1 MFGFKSLRIRFFFQ
15 EEKLREYRRE
25 KRKEKK
31 GGIETS
37 GSGSGFDSDMAAVMG
52 FSGFGTSS
60 KKN

>member
-37 GSGSGFDSDMAAVMG
+37 GSGFDSDMAAVMG